1 MIKLEKKTKSLT
13 YQTVVLILVINKISS
28 KSLKMMI
35 MFREKL
41 KSLRKIK
48 IRKIRIRALSPVKL
62 VRNPRMKKS
71 NKKLKSL

>member
-1 MIKLEKKTKSLT
+1 MIKLEKKTKSMT

-41 KSLRKIK
+41 KS
-48 IRKIRIRALSPVKL
+48 
-62 VRNPRMKKS
+62 
-71 NKKLKSL
+71 

>member
-1 MIKLEKKTKSLT
+1 MIKLEKKTKSMT
-13 YQTVVLILVINKISS
+13 YQTVVLILVIDKINS

>member
-1 MIKLEKKTKSLT
+1 MIKLEKKTKSMT
-13 YQTVVLILVINKISS
+13 YQTVVLILVIDKINS

-48 IRKIRIRALSPVKL
+48 IRKIRIRSLSQVKL